1 MLATFVYFS
10 AKITNNP
17 AGLSRIN
24 DIFAFQ
30 TLKPKMGSRRRTA
43 VIAVFLAAVMAALFI
58 MTVKVDDSKVNI
70 GRSDISISDG
80 HLTPEALWAMG
91 RIGGVTLSPDGSRI
105 AYQVSYYSVQE
116 NASHTVIYVMN
127 ADGSNPR
134 LLTRTAASE
143 SSPAWID
150 NEHIAFLSAR
160 KGIHQ
165 LWSMDIKGRSRRQLT
180 RSEKD
185 IEGFLFAPDMS
196 HVLLVQSVPNPLVR
210 ETQYDDLPKATG
222 MIADDLMFRHWDSWT
237 TSLPHPFIAGFD
249 GRMVSADMTDLLEG
263 EPYESPMLPFGGIEQ
278 FAWSPD
284 GKSVAYT
291 CRKKTGSEYA
301 KSTDSDIYLYDIES
315 GTTVN
320 LCKLEGDADQNMG
333 YDINP
338 KFSTDGRYIAWQSM
352 ERDGYES
359 DINRLYVMDL
369 TDKSKHSVSGR
380 FDSNVDDFIWA
391 QDMNYLFFIGSWQGR
406 QSLFSVDLNGN
417 ILSIND
423 DAYDYTSLAW
433 GGERRLIVT
442 RQSMR
447 FASEIYAVDTRRGLA
462 EKLSHENDHIFA
474 QLDNIKV
481 EARAVKTTDGKDMLT
496 WVVYPP
502 NFDETKKYPTLLF
515 CEGGPQNM
523 VSQFWSYRWNF
534 RLMADQ
540 GYIIVA
546 PNRRGL
552 PGFGKKWLE
561 QISGDYGGQCM
572 KDLLS
577 AIDDICNE
585 PYVDKDRL
593 GCVGA
598 SFGGY
603 SVYWLAGHHEGR
615 FKCFIA
621 HDGIFNLE
629 QQFMETEEMWFPYWD
644 MGAPYWEKNSVTENT
659 YPKSPHLF
667 ADKWDTPILCIHGEK
682 DYRVLYSQA
691 ISAFQAARLRGVEA
705 ELLLFPDENHWILK
719 PQNGILWQ
727 RTYFNWLNRWL
738 KD

>member
-1 MLATFVYFS
+1 MDNKRFTFIIVLLA
-10 AKITNNP
+10 A
-17 AGLSRIN
+17 
-24 DIFAFQ
+24 
-30 TLKPKMGSRRRTA
+30 A
-43 VIAVFLAAVMAALFI
+43 VISIICMK
-58 MTVKVDDSKVNI
+58 TGKEESKVNI
-70 GRSDISISDG
+70 GRTDIRIEEG
-80 HLTPEALWAMG
+80 RLTPEALWAMG
-91 RIGGVTLSPDGSRI
+91 RIGEVKVSPDGNRI

-116 NASHTVIYVMN
+116 NASHTVIYVMDS
-127 ADGSNPR
+127 DGANVR
-134 LLTRTAASE
+134 LLTETAESE
-143 SSPAWID
+143 HSPAWID
-150 NEHIAFLSAR
+150 NEHIAYLSV
-160 KGIHQ
+160 KDGVQQI
-165 LWSMDIKGRSRRQLT
+165 WSMDIRGKHRKQLSNSD
-180 RSEKD
+180 RD
-185 IEGFLFAPDMS
+185 IEGFLFSPDLR
-196 HVLLVQSVPNPLVR
+196 HVLTVISVPNPLVK
-210 ETQYDDLPKATG
+210 EKQYEDLPKATG

-237 TSLPHPFIAGFD
+237 TQLPHPFITAFD
-249 GRMVSADMTDLLEG
+249 GKKLASESIDLLDG

-291 CRKKTGSEYA
+291 CRKKTGAEYA
-301 KSTDSDIYLYDIES
+301 KSTDSDIYLYDIET
-315 GTTVN
+315 GKTVN
-320 LCKLEGDADQNMG
+320 LCKIGGADDMNMG

-338 KFSTDGRYIAWQSM
+338 KFNSDGRYIAWQSM

-359 DINRLYVMDL
+359 DINRLYVKDL
-369 TDKSKHSVSGR
+369 KDNRKWSVSDN
-380 FDSNVDDFIWA
+380 FDSNVDDYVWA
-391 QDMNYLFFIGSWQGR
+391 FEKDYFYFIGSWQGR
-406 QSLFSVDLNGN
+406 MSLYSVDLNGN
-417 ILSIND
+417 VITINAD
-423 DAYDYTSLAW
+423 VCDYNSLAAANSQS
-433 GGERRLIVT
+433 LIVT

-447 FASEIYAVDTRRGLA
+447 FATEIFSVDVRRGLV
-462 EKLSHENDHIFA
+462 EKLSHENDHIFS

-481 EARAVKTTDGKDMLT
+481 EARAVKTTDGKDMLS
-496 WVVYPP
+496 WVVFPP
-502 NFDETKKYPTLLF
+502 NFDETKKYPVLLF

-534 RLMADQ
+534 RIMADQ

-552 PGFGKKWLE
+552 PGFGRKWLE
-561 QISGDYGGQCM
+561 DISGDYGGQCM

-629 QQFMETEEMWFPYWD
+629 QQYVETEEMWFPQWD
-644 MGAPYWEKNSVTENT
+644 LGGPYWEKNKVTKNT
-659 YPKSPHLF
+659 YASSPHLF

-682 DYRVLYSQA
+682 DYRILYSQA
-691 ISAFQAARLRGVEA
+691 VSAFQAARLRGVPA
-705 ELLLFPDENHWILK
+705 ELLLFPDENHWVLK

-727 RTYFNWLNRWL
+727 RTYFNWLDKWL
-738 KD
+738 K